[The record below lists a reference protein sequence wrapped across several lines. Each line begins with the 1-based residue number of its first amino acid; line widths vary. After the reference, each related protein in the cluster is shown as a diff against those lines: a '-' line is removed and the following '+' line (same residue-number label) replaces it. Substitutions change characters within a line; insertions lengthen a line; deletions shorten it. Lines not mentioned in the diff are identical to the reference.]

1 MAKETQHMGDRR
13 AMMLD
18 TPISKLIP
26 KMAIPTIVAMLIT
39 SIYGMADTYFVHFLG
54 TSATAAVGV
63 NSSIDQMIMVV
74 GSFLE
79 IGSNSYISRLL
90 GAKQLDKASNTLS
103 TAFFAAI
110 FLGIA
115 VMVPGL
121 IFTDPLVRF
130 LGATDSSAHYA
141 VDYASY
147 VLLAAPFM
155 TASFVLNQ
163 SLRSEGNPVYSMVGM
178 GIGGL
183 LNIAL
188 DPLFIFTFDMG
199 VAGAAIATA
208 ISKLVGFCIL
218 IYPYIR
224 RSSVL
229 RISPKLISF
238 ARDIVRE
245 ITLMGIPSLFRMGL
259 GVIASIITIN
269 IAGNY
274 SDSAVAAIAV
284 VTRIMMFPTSAI
296 LGFGQG
302 FQPVAGF
309 NFGAKRFDR
318 VKSSFKF
325 SSIVAIIFIGALSLL
340 MGLFAGPIIQLF
352 TETDET
358 LLEIGRFCLITQCI
372 VMPLNAWIIVVNMLY
387 SALGKPVG
395 AIILGMSRQG
405 ICFFPVVF
413 LLPALFGIYGLA
425 AVQAAADFLSLLV
438 AIPFAV
444 IAIRDV
450 NRLANNELQ
459 LPEEGL

>member
-74 GSFLE
+74 GSFLA

-155 TASFVLNQ
+155 TASFV
-163 SLRSEGNPVYSMVGM
+163 
-178 GIGGL
+178 
-183 LNIAL
+183 
-188 DPLFIFTFDMG
+188 
-199 VAGAAIATA
+199 
-208 ISKLVGFCIL
+208 
-218 IYPYIR
+218 
-224 RSSVL
+224 
-229 RISPKLISF
+229 
-238 ARDIVRE
+238 
-245 ITLMGIPSLFRMGL
+245 
-259 GVIASIITIN
+259 
-269 IAGNY
+269 
-274 SDSAVAAIAV
+274 
-284 VTRIMMFPTSAI
+284 
-296 LGFGQG
+296 
-302 FQPVAGF
+302 
-309 NFGAKRFDR
+309 
-318 VKSSFKF
+318 
-325 SSIVAIIFIGALSLL
+325 
-340 MGLFAGPIIQLF
+340 
-352 TETDET
+352 
-358 LLEIGRFCLITQCI
+358 
-372 VMPLNAWIIVVNMLY
+372 
-387 SALGKPVG
+387 
-395 AIILGMSRQG
+395 
-405 ICFFPVVF
+405 
-413 LLPALFGIYGLA
+413 
-425 AVQAAADFLSLLV
+425 
-438 AIPFAV
+438 
-444 IAIRDV
+444 
-450 NRLANNELQ
+450 
-459 LPEEGL
+459 